1 MRILH
6 LATDDTIGGAA
17 RAAYRQHTALRKYGV
32 DSEMLVRHKHSNDT
46 SVIQYAGNSGVGHR
60 AVRVLR
66 RAWISYKEKQSRK
79 GLPADHLWIE

>member
-46 SVIQYAGNSGVGHR
+46 SVVQYVGNSGVGHR
-60 AVRVLR
+60 AARVLR
-66 RAWISYKEKQSRK
+66 RAWISHKEKQSRK
-79 GLPADHLWIE
+79 NCRQDHLWIE